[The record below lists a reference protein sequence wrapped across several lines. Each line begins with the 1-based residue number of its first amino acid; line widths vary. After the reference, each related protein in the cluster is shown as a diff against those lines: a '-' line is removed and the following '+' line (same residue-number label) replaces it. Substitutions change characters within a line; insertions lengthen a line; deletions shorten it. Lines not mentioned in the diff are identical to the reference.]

1 MSRLKL
7 QLAKA
12 VESYPDGGHD
22 RVEIFALEE
31 TCVIAVADGMGGRSG
46 AAEAAEGWIEAVR
59 SCLEN
64 SDQWSAPDFW
74 AGIMGRADRAIAEDR
89 QAGETTAVVAA
100 VTKAGIVGASVGDSG
115 AILMRAD
122 GDVELTRGQVR
133 KPGLGSGM
141 AIVVPF
147 EHELVEGTLVA
158 GTDGL
163 MKYATRAAIR
173 RAALGDAVAEAA
185 RELVEAVRLPSG
197 GLQDDV
203 GVGVCRIEMA

>member
-1 MSRLKL
+1 
-7 QLAKA
+7 
-12 VESYPDGGHD
+12 
-22 RVEIFALEE
+22 
-31 TCVIAVADGMGGRSG
+31 
-46 AAEAAEGWIEAVR
+46 
-59 SCLEN
+59 
-64 SDQWSAPDFW
+64 
-74 AGIMGRADRAIAEDR
+74 MGRADRAIAEDR
-89 QAGETTAVVAA
+89 QAGETTAVVVA

-163 MKYATRAAIR
+163 LKYATRAAIR
-173 RAALGDAVAEAA
+173 RAALGHAAAEAA
-185 RELVEAVRLPSG
+185 RELVELVRLPSG

-203 GVGVCRIEMA
+203 GVGVCRIEMS